1 MESRTGR
8 EREGKGGHL
17 VSAMQS
23 RTTWKTIPRPLDRWK
38 SPPGI
43 SAAGH
48 LLPDLEEKSTGE
60 VDFERGYAR
69 IDSERER
76 ERGEKKKKRY
86 LDARRSRSVSDLL
99 IDFSI
104 RSH

>member
-76 ERGEKKKKRY
+76 EREGGEKEKK
-86 LDARRSRSVSDLL
+86 D
-99 IDFSI
+99 I
-104 RSH
+104 

>member
-1 MESRTGR
+1 M
-8 EREGKGGHL
+8 L
-17 VSAMQS
+17 AMQS

-69 IDSERER
+69 IERDSERER
-76 ERGEKKKKRY
+76 EKREERGKRKKDIWMCEGWKE
-86 LDARRSRSVSDLL
+86 SSFGV
-99 IDFSI
+99 
-104 RSH
+104 

>member
-1 MESRTGR
+1 M
-8 EREGKGGHL
+8 
-17 VSAMQS
+17 SAMQS

-43 SAAGH
+43 FAAGH

>member
-1 MESRTGR
+1 M
-8 EREGKGGHL
+8 
-17 VSAMQS
+17 SAMQS

-48 LLPDLEEKSTGE
+48 LLPDLEEQSTGE

-76 ERGEKKKKRY
+76 ERGEKEKKIFGCAKE
-86 LDARRSRSVSDLL
+86 SFGV
-99 IDFSI
+99 
-104 RSH
+104 

>member
-1 MESRTGR
+1 MKSEKSGR
-8 EREGKGGHL
+8 EREEKRRGGRVAS
-17 VSAMQS
+17 VSSMQS
-23 RTTWKTIPRPLDRWK
+23 RAPWKTTPRPLDRWK

-69 IDSERER
+69 MERER
-76 ERGEKKKKRY
+76 EEERQGITGKR
-86 LDARRSRSVSDLL
+86 
-99 IDFSI
+99 
-104 RSH
+104 